1 MSKLPRGL
9 GIGELQFLWSRLMI
23 LNKRPRLFA
32 AICAVCAI
40 SLIALYFHLSRRSAA
55 PDFIESTG
63 TIEATEVELT
73 PKISGRIVKLCC
85 KEGDNVK
92 AGDTAVVLDGA
103 EFKARVE
110 EGRAALR
117 GANEE
122 INEARVGLE
131 NAQALFESAGYDL
144 EASQAEVARVKAV
157 ADEARRDLD
166 RAKGLFSG
174 GYLSRKDF
182 DAAQTGFDS
191 DIALLNGAI
200 ARKKSVES
208 NVKVS
213 EANIKAARA
222 KVSALLARKEQA
234 SAALKVLEAQLED
247 TVIKSPVEG
256 LVVYRSFEIGETVGP
271 GKSIYTVD
279 VLKDV
284 WARIDVEETRIQR
297 IKVGDRA
304 EISFAGGDGKVF
316 DGAVVEIGEVGGFAT
331 QRDVT
336 RGHADIKTFRVKA
349 RAKDPAGLLKPGL
362 TVNVRIYFGK

>member
-1 MSKLPRGL
+1 M
-9 GIGELQFLWSRLMI
+9 
-23 LNKRPRLFA
+23 
-32 AICAVCAI
+32 
-40 SLIALYFHLSRRSAA
+40 IALYFYLSRRSAA

-63 TIEATEVELT
+63 TVEATEVELT
-73 PKISGRIVKLCC
+73 PKISGRIVRLCC
-85 KEGDNVK
+85 KEGDSVK
-92 AGDTAVVLDGA
+92 AGDVAVVLDAA

-117 GANEE
+117 GAIEE

-131 NAQALFESAGYDL
+131 NGQALFESAGYDL
-144 EASQAEVARVKAV
+144 EASISEAARVKAV
-157 ADEARRDLD
+157 ADEAGRNLE

-174 GYLSRKDF
+174 GYLSRKDL

-191 DIALLNGAI
+191 DIALLNSAI
-200 ARKKSVES
+200 ARRKSAEA
-208 NVKVS
+208 NIKVS

-234 SAALKVLEAQLED
+234 VAALKVLDAQLED
-247 TVIKSPVEG
+247 TVIKSPVDG
-256 LVVYRSFEIGETVGP
+256 LVVYRSFESGETVAP

-284 WARIDVEETRIQR
+284 WARIDIEETDVRR

-304 EISFAGGDGKVF
+304 GISFTGGNGKVF
-316 DGAVVEIGEVGGFAT
+316 EGAVVEIGEVGGFAT
-331 QRDVT
+331 QRNVT

-349 RAKDPAGLLKPGL
+349 RAQNPAGLLKPGM

>member
-1 MSKLPRGL
+1 MMP
-9 GIGELQFLWSRLMI
+9 
-23 LNKRPRLFA
+23 NKRQRLFA
-32 AICAVCAI
+32 AVFAVCAI
-40 SLIALYFHLSRRSAA
+40 SLIVLYFHLSRRSTATG
-55 PDFIESTG
+55 FIESTG

-85 KEGDNVK
+85 KEGDSVK
-92 AGDTAVVLDGA
+92 AGDAAVVLDAA
-103 EFKARVE
+103 EFRARVE

-117 GANEE
+117 GAIEE
-122 INEARVGLE
+122 IVEARVGLE
-131 NAQALFESAGYDL
+131 NAQALFEGAGYELD
-144 EASQAEVARVKAV
+144 ASISETARLKAV

-174 GYLSRKDF
+174 GYLSKKDL
-182 DAAQTGFDS
+182 DAAQTVFDA

-200 ARKKSVES
+200 ARGKSAEA
-208 NVKVS
+208 NVRVS

-222 KVSALLARKEQA
+222 RVSALMARKEQA
-234 SAALKVLEAQLED
+234 SAALKVLDAQLED

-256 LVVYRSFEIGETVGP
+256 RVVYKSFEPGETVGP

-284 WARIDVEETRIQR
+284 WARIDLEETSVQK

-304 EISFAGGDGKVF
+304 AISFTGGDGKVF
-316 DGAVVEIGEVGGFAT
+316 EGSVVEIGEVGGFAT

-336 RGHADIKTFRVKA
+336 RGHADIKTFRVKT
-349 RAKDPAGLLKPGL
+349 RADNPVGLLKPGM
-362 TVNVRIYFGK
+362 TVNVRIYFGE